1 MQDHVTV
8 YTTPTWPHCGH
19 VKEFL
24 SHKGVKYTELNVAED
39 DKARDDMVQKTGR
52 MAVPTITVGNRVVV
66 GFDRSE
72 LEKLFS

>member
-1 MQDHVTV
+1 
-8 YTTPTWPHCGH
+8 

-39 DKARDDMVQKTGR
+39 DKARDDMVKKTGR
-52 MAVPTITVGNRVVV
+52 MAVPTITVGERVVV

-72 LEKLFS
+72 LDKLLS